1 MKFWPKIKGQPL
13 WKNLRW
19 RLINFDILIF
29 CQNEF
34 YFTLKHQNI
43 IFRSHLTIYKVLRNL
58 KFWPQIIRL
67 PLWKKSKMAAAEISH
82 LHIWK
87 ESLWFHSKTSPN
99 IISRFN
105 LTIYNLWRNLK
116 FWPKIVGS
124 SLWSERWRLAK
135 FIIFKY
141 GQHDLVNSLQRHQTS
156 LPGPFWPYIH
166 LDKLEYF
173 DPKFL

>member
-67 PLWKKSKMAAAEISH
+67 PLWKKSKMTAAEISH

>member
-87 ESLWFHSKTSPN
+87 ESLWFHSKTSPKHHFQVQFDY
-99 IISRFN
+99 IQSLKKFEI
-105 LTIYNLWRNLK
+105 LTQNRRLFPLEWK
-116 FWPKIVGS
+116 MAVG
-124 SLWSERWRLAK
+124 
-135 FIIFKY
+135 
-141 GQHDLVNSLQRHQTS
+141 
-156 LPGPFWPYIH
+156 
-166 LDKLEYF
+166 
-173 DPKFL
+173 